1 MKTPERCQ
9 WSRSGIFIVNCEH
22 ISAFAL
28 IIDSEQENLCW
39 VFLKN
44 TKTFEDKIV
53 YYALYC
59 SVLSVNQI
67 F

>member
-9 WSRSGIFIVNCEH
+9 WSRSGVFIVNCEH

-44 TKTFEDKIV
+44 TKTFEDKIGYIMHYIV
-53 YYALYC
+53 A
-59 SVLSVNQI
+59 

>member
-1 MKTPERCQ
+1 MKTSERCQ
-9 WSRSGIFIVNCEH
+9 WSRSGVFIVNCEH

-44 TKTFEDKIV
+44 TKTFEGKIGYIMHYIV
-53 YYALYC
+53 A
-59 SVLSVNQI
+59 

>member
-9 WSRSGIFIVNCEH
+9 WSHSGVFIVNCEH
-22 ISAFAL
+22 FSAFAL
-28 IIDSEQENLCW
+28 IIDAEQEKLCW

-44 TKTFEDKIV
+44 TKTFEDKIGYIMHYV
-53 YYALYC
+53 VA
-59 SVLSVNQI
+59 

>member
-9 WSRSGIFIVNCEH
+9 WSCSGVFIVNCEH

-44 TKTFEDKIV
+44 TKAFEGKIGYIMHYIV
-53 YYALYC
+53 A
-59 SVLSVNQI
+59 